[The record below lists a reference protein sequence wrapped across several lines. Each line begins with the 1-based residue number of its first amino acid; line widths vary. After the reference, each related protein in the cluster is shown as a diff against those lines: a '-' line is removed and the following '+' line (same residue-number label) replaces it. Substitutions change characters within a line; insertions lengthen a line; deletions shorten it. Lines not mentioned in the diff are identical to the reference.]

1 MKDEAHP
8 GCSVE
13 TIAPEMIEK
22 IHRIVM
28 EDRRIKVRVI
38 VEVKI
43 RVQNFTSST
52 LFSWFSSFW
61 LLFIPKPQD
70 LARVKEIFVWRQFYR
85 RYEWV
90 F

>member
-52 LFSWFSSFW
+52 LFS
-61 LLFIPKPQD
+61 
-70 LARVKEIFVWRQFYR
+70 
-85 RYEWV
+85 
-90 F
+90 